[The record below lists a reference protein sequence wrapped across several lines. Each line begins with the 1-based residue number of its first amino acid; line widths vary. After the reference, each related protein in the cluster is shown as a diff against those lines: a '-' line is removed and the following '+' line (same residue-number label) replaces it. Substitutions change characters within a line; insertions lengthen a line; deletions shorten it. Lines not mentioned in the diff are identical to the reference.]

1 MAETPPIPTPGQSAP
16 AVPPAAK
23 APTLEETLADAT
35 VALHA
40 KELKGIEERLASTR
54 YRWWAWPVAAIV
66 GFVIGS
72 IIATLK
78 NPFEPTDQENH
89 TLFVGALVLLMTFG
103 VPAAYGGF
111 IFVTRILLTNT
122 KQRAEYQ
129 LIRAQAERLKASIE
143 DDFFTKLV
151 KINFRYIDQYYYQT
165 QEQANKSFRLSVAAA
180 STGFGMVLVGIAMM
194 FFKLV
199 EPAYVTTA
207 VGTISQ
213 FVAAVF
219 FYLYNKTILKM
230 GEYHEKLVLTQ
241 NISVALKIAESLP
254 EAARIQSQQT
264 LIERLTQDV
273 NLYLSD
279 HNRPPAKE

>member
-1 MAETPPIPTPGQSAP
+1 MAETPPTPNPGQPAP
-16 AVPPAAK
+16 TSPPAAK

-40 KELKGIEERLASTR
+40 KELKDIEGRLASTR
-54 YRWWAWPVAAIV
+54 YRWWAWPIAA
-66 GFVIGS
+66 VIGF
-72 IIATLK
+72 ITGAYGATLK
-78 NPFEPTDQENH
+78 NPFPAANEEHD
-89 TLFVGALVLLMTFG
+89 LFAGAVAILAAIA
-103 VPAAYGGF
+103 VPAAYGAF
-111 IFVTRILLTNT
+111 IFVTRWLLANS
-122 KQRAEYQ
+122 KHRAEFQ
-129 LIRAQAERLKASIE
+129 LTRAQAERLKASIE

-241 NISVALKIAESLP
+241 NISVALKIAEGLP
-254 EAARIQSQQT
+254 EAARVQAQQT

>member
-1 MAETPPIPTPGQSAP
+1 
-16 AVPPAAK
+16 
-23 APTLEETLADAT
+23 
-35 VALHA
+35 
-40 KELKGIEERLASTR
+40 LKDIEERLASTR
-54 YRWWAWPVAAIV
+54 YRWWAWLVAAFA
-66 GFVIGS
+66 GFVAGS
-72 IIATLK
+72 IIADLK
-78 NPFEPTDQENH
+78 NPYPPTDLDH
-89 TLFVGALVLLMTFG
+89 HDLFIGALVVLMTFG
-103 VPAAYGGF
+103 VPAVYGCF
-111 IFVTRILLTNT
+111 IFVTRTLLATSKRRVEFQLT
-122 KQRAEYQ
+122 K
-129 LIRAQAERLKASIE
+129 AQAERLKASIE

-180 STGFGMVLVGIAMM
+180 STGFGMVLVGITMM
-194 FFKLV
+194 FFKMV

-241 NISVALKIAESLP
+241 NISVALKIAEGLP

-279 HNRPPAKE
+279 HDRPPEKP